1 MSSISPR
8 KAKGQKIRQ
17 ILAYRRDLA
26 RGRGRAL
33 ATHVI
38 LAAGVTEP
46 KAASTIA
53 AGLRTAAKRIGLE
66 PVATTRTRRSVN
78 GRESVARTVA
88 HWTREQV
95 RRMVSGPG
103 AYQPRKPSYAATVRL
118 LAI

>member
-8 KAKGQKIRQ
+8 KAKIQKIRQ

-26 RGRGRAL
+26 KGRGRAL

-53 AGLRTAAKRIGLE
+53 AGLRTAAKRIGLQ

-95 RRMVSGPG
+95 RRMVS
-103 AYQPRKPSYAATVRL
+103 AYKPRKPEYIAAAARL
-118 LAI
+118 AY